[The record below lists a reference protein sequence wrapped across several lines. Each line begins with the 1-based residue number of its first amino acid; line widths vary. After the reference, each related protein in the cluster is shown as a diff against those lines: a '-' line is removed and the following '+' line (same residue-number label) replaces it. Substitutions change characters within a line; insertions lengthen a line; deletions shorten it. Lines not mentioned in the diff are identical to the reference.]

1 MRPPVQPSES
11 EENYEKIP
19 DKFMGDGKIEHPNY
33 FNGKMINPNQLEFT
47 NVTNKYS
54 LPPFLG
60 LFSILMKKNWK
71 ERRWKEIKFKICRR
85 NTQNTPILS
94 TNSTRIRTLP
104 KRSFNI
110 IEPIIISEIES
121 FNCDSIV

>member
-1 MRPPVQPSES
+1 VRPPVQPSES

-54 LPPFLG
+54 LPPVPRFI
-60 LFSILMKKNWK
+60 FNPYEKKL
-71 ERRWKEIKFKICRR
+71 ERAKMER
-85 NTQNTPILS
+85 NKVQDL
-94 TNSTRIRTLP
+94 
-104 KRSFNI
+104 
-110 IEPIIISEIES
+110 
-121 FNCDSIV
+121 